1 MSEYN
6 RNSRIVRHVG
16 ANTPE
21 GEAKPQS
28 PVKPVQPAKRVTRPQ
43 PRPAAREAQG
53 AKTPSSE
60 SYDKYRRR
68 SEAPLPEV
76 DAEPLIR
83 ERKKAGMDPGD
94 PNGRKPWSSARKVI
108 VILLSLLIVVAI
120 AVGVKYIVDV
130 SNPANLFNNDP
141 IVEATPVPEVTPPQQ
156 VTVTPAPG
164 EPAPTPTPDPDA
176 LLSGQAD
183 LSFMQNRVN
192 VLLLGVDEST
202 ERENWGSFR
211 TDTMILVTID
221 FSTNDVDMISV
232 PRDSYVKLY
241 NASGVQ
247 LTNDLDEGKMGKIN
261 SAFSEGG
268 GAQKKGYQYACMTVS
283 KLLGGV
289 PINYYVGFNMNVVK
303 QVVDAMGGVD
313 YYVDIPVSMNGR
325 TLEIGQQHLDGQAV
339 LDYCRMRK
347 GSSDIARVERQ
358 QNMIMAIFRQL
369 KSTDQIKNIPGIYKA
384 VEANIQTNLDF
395 TQISSLAL
403 LALRMEMD
411 QLEKHTVEGG
421 FLNMAGTSYWGV
433 SSSKLKKTVDSV
445 FGIDMKEDLDIDIK
459 NIEAAILAN
468 REAIAAELSAAN
480 TALGQAEG
488 LLTKYGSLM
497 DAATKENLERAMG
510 NVENAVEHE
519 EKALLDAST
528 PTLQQLVN
536 QLLGIYEPSAIVPPP
551 NTGFNSN
558 IFGNDDVF
566 QNGGSS
572 FDSGFGGST
581 SGSGFN
587 GFGGF

>member
-1 MSEYN
+1 M
-6 RNSRIVRHVG
+6 
-16 ANTPE
+16 PE
-21 GEAKPQS
+21 GEAKPQP
-28 PVKPVQPAKRVTRPQ
+28 PVKPAQSAQRVTRPQ
-43 PRPAAREAQG
+43 PRTSPQEAQ
-53 AKTPSSE
+53 ANKTQQNE
-60 SYDKYRRR
+60 SYERYRRR
-68 SEAPLPEV
+68 AEAPLPEV
-76 DAEPLIR
+76 DAEPLIK
-83 ERKKAGMDPGD
+83 ERKKGGAGYGD
-94 PNGRKPWSSARKVI
+94 PNGKKPWSTARKIIVI
-108 VILLSLLIVVAI
+108 VLSLLIVVAL
-120 AVGVKYIVDV
+120 AVGIKYIVDV

-141 IVEATPVPEVTPPQQ
+141 IIDEPPVPEITPQQ
-156 VTVTPAPG
+156 ATATPAPG
-164 EPAPTPTPDPDA
+164 EPIPTPTPDPDT

-183 LSFMQNRVN
+183 LTFMQNRVN

-241 NASGVQ
+241 NSSGAQ
-247 LTNDLDEGKMGKIN
+247 LKNDLGEGKMGKVN

-313 YYVDIPVSMNGR
+313 YYVDIPVTMNGR

-358 QNMIMAIFRQL
+358 QNMIMAIFKQL
-369 KSTDQIKNIPGIYKA
+369 KSTDQIKHIPSIYKA

-403 LALRMEMD
+403 LALRMDLD

-421 FLNMAGTSYWGV
+421 FLNMTGTSYWGV
-433 SSSKLKKTVDSV
+433 SSSKLKKTVDSI
-445 FGIDMKEDLDIDIK
+445 FGIDMTEDPEIDIE

-480 TALGQAEG
+480 TALEQAES

-497 DAATKENLERAMG
+497 DAATKENLERAIG

-519 EKALLDAST
+519 EKALLDAAT
-528 PTLQQLVN
+528 PNLQLLVN
-536 QLLGIYEPSAIVPPP
+536 QLLGIYEPSSVAPTP

-566 QNGGSS
+566 QGGGNS
-572 FDSGFGGST
+572 FDSGFGNST
-581 SGSGFN
+581 SGGGFT

>member
-16 ANTPE
+16 ANKPE
-21 GEAKPQS
+21 GEAKPQP
-28 PVKPVQPAKRVTRPQ
+28 PVKPAQPVQRVTRPQ
-43 PRPAAREAQG
+43 PRPSAQEAQS
-53 AKTPSSE
+53 AKTPKNE
-60 SYDKYRRR
+60 SYERYRRHV
-68 SEAPLPEV
+68 EAPLPEV

-83 ERKKAGMDPGD
+83 ERKRSGADYAD
-94 PNGRKPWSSARKVI
+94 PNGKKPWSSAKKIIVI
-108 VILLSLLIVVAI
+108 VLSLLVVVALATGI
-120 AVGVKYIVDV
+120 KYIVDV

-141 IVEATPVPEVTPPQQ
+141 VMETPVPEVTPQQ
-156 VTVTPAPG
+156 VTATPAPG
-164 EPAPTPTPDPDA
+164 EPVPTPTPDPDA
-176 LLSGQAD
+176 MLSGQAD

-241 NASGVQ
+241 NDSGIQ
-247 LTNDLDEGKMGKIN
+247 LTNDLGEGKMGKAN

-358 QNMIMAIFRQL
+358 QNMIMAIFKQL

-384 VEANIQTNLDF
+384 VESNIQTNLDF

-403 LALRMEMD
+403 LALRMEFD

-421 FLNMAGTSYWGV
+421 FLNMTGTSYWGV

-445 FGIDMKEDLDIDIK
+445 FGIDMTEDLEIDIE

-468 REAIAAELSAAN
+468 REAIAGELSAAN
-480 TALGQAEG
+480 TALSQAET

-497 DAATKENLERAMG
+497 DAATKGNLERAIG

-519 EKALLDAST
+519 EKVLLDAAT

-536 QLLGIYEPSAIVPPP
+536 QLLGIYEPSAIIPTP
-551 NTGFNSN
+551 NPGFNNS
-558 IFGNDDVF
+558 IFGNEDVF

-572 FDSGFGGST
+572 FDSGFGSNI
-581 SGSGFN
+581 S